1 MTETKQDITDE
12 LEHPPSLASLLACYE
27 PLAALA
33 ADLFGDPE
41 YAVDLRR
48 RLLRLLADYSL
59 ETLLDSGDP
68 RADMD
73 DWLYQLLDAKV
84 PYAVVRE
91 AMPRALAKVRSFYD
105 PEEVAA

>member
-1 MTETKQDITDE
+1 
-12 LEHPPSLASLLACYE
+12 
-27 PLAALA
+27 
-33 ADLFGDPE
+33 
-41 YAVDLRR
+41 
-48 RLLRLLADYSL
+48 
-59 ETLLDSGDP
+59 
-68 RADMD
+68 MD